1 MSEIATLLSTDV
13 VDSTRLNE
21 TLGDAVMGPLW
32 KAHDAAARSLMQ
44 DWNGQEVARSDG
56 FLVLFPTALSALQF
70 ATAYHKALR
79 TLDFRLKAR
88 VGLHVG
94 EIVRRENSAIDRQ
107 RGAPLF
113 EIDGVSVPI
122 VSRVM
127 GAAIG
132 GQTLLTEAGV
142 QALGSTSF
150 RVKEHGHW
158 RLKGITEPL
167 ELFEA
172 GDRDAPFEPPPDS
185 IKAYRVV
192 RRNGEWTPLQEIP
205 HNLPAERDAFVGREE
220 PLRVL
225 QELLDSSSRLV
236 TLLGIGGIGKTRLAL
251 RHARTWLGDYPGG
264 AWFCDLSTARSSE
277 GIVSAVAQALNVQLN
292 KSDPVAQIA
301 AAIASRGQCL
311 LILDNFEQVARHAEE
326 TLGRWLAQAADAKFI
341 VTSREVLG
349 IVGEQTQV
357 LAPLAVHEGA
367 RLFIRR
373 ATAASARS
381 VPSAADKPAVD
392 ALVMLLDGLP
402 LAIELAAARS
412 RVMSPTML
420 LERMNERFTIL
431 ASRGGRLD
439 RQVTLRSTLDW
450 SWDLLSE
457 QEKAALAQLSVFEG
471 GFTLSAVETV
481 LRVRPGERMPTALDL
496 LQSLM
501 DKSFVRQAD
510 DERFGLLQTVQE
522 YAAQHLHTTGR
533 FEGSGPEAA
542 REAETRH
549 GGFYAKLTE
558 GELAMSHCVEL
569 DNLAA
574 ACRRAVARDDFATAT
589 VTLVLTW
596 AAVELRG
603 PFKLGLDLSCLIL
616 ASPRAPADPRVR
628 LVNGSAL
635 AALGK
640 ISEAQSS
647 FEAALLAA
655 CQDGD
660 RISEAHA
667 LTNLGN
673 LSANAGG
680 VDEARTYLTAALT
693 LARTTQ
699 VESLECKVLNGLGTL
714 NGLLGRTDAARADF
728 EAGLALARRINNRR
742 WEGGILANL
751 GNLQYAQG
759 RLDEACASYEAGIA
773 IARELS
779 NRQWEGNALCN
790 LGLMCQLRGDAQ
802 AARRHHESALRVARE
817 IGHARLEAV
826 VLCNA
831 GITEQESDNFDDAQ
845 RNFESAL
852 RAATDLH
859 DEQSQG
865 RIFGLLGLLNC
876 QRGHHSEGR
885 RLIDQGKQH
894 FKIGANDCDLIVL
907 LCQSAE
913 AYLLAGDEKG
923 ANREFK
929 EAEGIVAAVG
939 PSKPFELATA
949 LARAQKLLLG
959 NAQAAPS

>member
-1 MSEIATLLSTDV
+1 V

-70 ATAYHKALR
+70 AAAYHKALR
-79 TLDFRLKAR
+79 ALDPRLEAR

-94 EIVRRENSAIDRQ
+94 EIVRRENSEIDRQ

-113 EIDGVSVPI
+113 EIDGVSLPI

-132 GQTLLTEAGV
+132 GQTLLTAAAV
-142 QALGSTSF
+142 QSLGPSSF

-158 RLKGITEPL
+158 RVKGIREPL

-185 IKAYRVV
+185 VKAYRVV
-192 RRNGEWTPLQEIP
+192 RTNGEWTPVQKIP
-205 HNLPAERDAFVGREE
+205 HNLPAERDAFVGREK
-220 PLRVL
+220 PLGDL
-225 QELLDSSSRLV
+225 EELLDSSSRLV

-277 GIVSAVAQALNVQLN
+277 GIVSAVAQALNVQLS

-301 AAIASRGQCL
+301 AAIAGRGQCL

-326 TLGRWLAQAADAKFI
+326 TLGRWLAHAADAKFI

-349 IVGEQTQV
+349 IAGEQTQV
-357 LAPLAVHEGA
+357 LAPLTVHEGT

-373 ATAASARS
+373 ATAASPRFA
-381 VPSAADKPAVD
+381 PSAADKDAVD

-412 RVMSPTML
+412 QVMSPTML

-457 QEKAALAQLSVFEG
+457 QEKSALAQLSVFEG
-471 GFTLSAVETV
+471 GFTLSAVEAV
-481 LRVRPGERMPTALDL
+481 LRVDPGDWIPTALDL
-496 LQSLM
+496 LQSLI
-501 DKSFVRQAD
+501 DKSFVRHTD
-510 DERFGLLQTVQE
+510 DDRFGLLQTVQE
-522 YAAQHLHTTGR
+522 YASQHLHTEGR
-533 FEGSGPEAA
+533 FEGSGPGAA

-549 GGFYAKLTE
+549 GDFYARLTE
-558 GELAMSHCVEL
+558 DEVTMSRCVEL

-574 ACRRAVARDDFATAT
+574 ACRRAVGRDDFAIAT
-589 VTLVLTW
+589 VTLALTW
-596 AAVELRG
+596 AVVELRG

-616 ASPRAPADPRVR
+616 ASPKAPTDPRVR

-635 AALGK
+635 NALGK
-640 ISEAQSS
+640 IPEAQSS
-647 FEAALLAA
+647 FEAALLASR
-655 CQDGD
+655 QDGD

-673 LSANAGG
+673 LSANAGR
-680 VDEARTYLTAALT
+680 VDEARTSLTSALT

-699 VESLECKVLNGLGTL
+699 IGSLECKVLNGLGTL

-759 RLDEACASYEAGIA
+759 RLVEACASYEAGIF
-773 IARELS
+773 IARELV

-817 IGHARLEAV
+817 IGHARLEAI

-831 GITEQESDNFDDAQ
+831 GITEQESENFDGAQ

-852 RAATDLH
+852 RLAADVH

-865 RIFGLLGLLNC
+865 QILGFLGLLHC
-876 QRGHHSEGR
+876 QRGNHLEGR
-885 RLIDQGKQH
+885 RLIDQGKQQ
-894 FKIGANDCDLIVL
+894 FRSGANDGDLTVL
-907 LCQSAE
+907 LCQSSE

-923 ANREFK
+923 ANRDFE
-929 EAEGIVAAVG
+929 EAERMATAVG
-939 PSKPFELATA
+939 APLPFEIAAA
-949 LARAQKLLLG
+949 LARAQKLLPG
-959 NAQAAPS
+959 DAQAAAA